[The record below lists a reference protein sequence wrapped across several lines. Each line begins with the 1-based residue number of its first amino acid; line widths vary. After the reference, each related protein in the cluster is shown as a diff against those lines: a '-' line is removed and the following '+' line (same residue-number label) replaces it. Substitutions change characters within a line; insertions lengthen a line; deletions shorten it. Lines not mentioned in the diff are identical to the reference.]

1 MQRRHGAGSVLAW
14 FAGLILLFAAAPAAA
29 AVEISFYS
37 HELGSSFPHAFVVL
51 KGTLDRDG
59 RRIDEDYGFTAKAVT
74 PAILMGRVGG
84 KIDSTAGPSYVG
96 ESDRQFT
103 LTISDAEYDRVM
115 ATVAAWRDAKQP
127 SYDLNSHNCVHFV
140 AEIAG
145 AIGMKA
151 ETPKKLMKKPRSYIL
166 SLVAAN
172 RVWLEERHADIGTLG
187 APAGKEER
195 RAAR

>member
-1 MQRRHGAGSVLAW
+1 MQRR
-14 FAGLILLFAAAPAAA
+14 AGLASITTWLAGLLLLLAAAPAAA
-29 AVEISFYS
+29 AVQISFYS

-59 RRIDEDYGFTAKAVT
+59 SRIDEDYGFTAKAVT

-103 LTISDAEYDRVM
+103 LALSDEEYDRVM
-115 ATVAAWRDAKQP
+115 ATVAAWRNAKQP
-127 SYDLNSHNCVHFV
+127 SYDLNSRNCVHFV
-140 AEIAG
+140 AEIAA

-172 RVWLEERHADIGTLG
+172 RAWLEERHADIGTLKAVSG
-187 APAGKEER
+187 PEER
-195 RAAR
+195 RAVR

>member
-1 MQRRHGAGSVLAW
+1 MQRRPVLASVLTW
-14 FAGLILLFAAAPAAA
+14 LTGLFLLLGTAPAAA
-29 AVEISFYS
+29 AVQISFYS
-37 HELGSSFPHAFVVL
+37 HEMGSSFPHAFVVL

-103 LTISDAEYDRVM
+103 LNISDEEYDRVM
-115 ATVAAWRDAKQP
+115 AVVSAWRNAKQP
-127 SYDLNSHNCVHFV
+127 SYDLNSSNCVHFV
-140 AEIAG
+140 AEIAA

-172 RVWLEERHADIGTLG
+172 RPWLEERHADIGTVR
-187 APAGKEER
+187 APTGKEER

>member
-1 MQRRHGAGSVLAW
+1 MQRRHGAGGILTW
-14 FAGLILLFAAAPAAA
+14 LAGLILLFTAAPAAA

-37 HELGSSFPHAFVVL
+37 HEMGSSFPHAFVVL

-59 RRIDEDYGFTAKAVT
+59 RRIDEDYGFTAKVVT

-103 LTISDAEYDRVM
+103 LTLSDEEYDRVM

-140 AEIAG
+140 AEIAA

-172 RVWLEERHADIGTLG
+172 RTWLEERHADVGTLKAAT
-187 APAGKEER
+187 APE
-195 RAAR
+195 